1 MAMKQYFGGQKEN
14 LRRSLNW
21 EPFAEIFPLV
31 DKLYV
36 DAMGLMPSDRSSVF
50 GPLLLICHK
59 AFLSAAGLIG
69 QAQPDDAGPITRR
82 AIEAARF
89 AAIIKTN
96 PEKVEEWI
104 AYNERMQRWADRQEG
119 KKPKSLRVNLGQ
131 VHPGIRAAID
141 DLMQM
146 LGIISDA
153 DVHFTPEYFHQL
165 DWDKREESL
174 YLNYFTRDQRVLER
188 EIIFT
193 SGAHL
198 RILEVIDWCLD
209 GAFKSNPD
217 WLRLVG
223 TLKEK
228 GAPLAQKFERP
239 NAEV

>member
-1 MAMKQYFGGQKEN
+1 MAINQYFDGQKEN

-21 EPFAEIFPLV
+21 EPFAAIFPLV

-36 DAMGLMPSDRSSVF
+36 DAIGLMPTDRSPVF
-50 GPLLLICHK
+50 GQFLLICHK
-59 AFLSAAGLIG
+59 SFLSAAALIG

-82 AIEAARF
+82 AIEVARF

-96 PEKVEEWI
+96 PEKVEEWV
-104 AYNERMQRWADRQEG
+104 AFSERARRWADRQEG
-119 KKPKSLRVNLGQ
+119 KKPKSLRVNLGE
-131 VHPGIRAAID
+131 VHPGVKPTID

-146 LGIISDA
+146 HGILSDA
-153 DVHFTPEYFHQL
+153 DVHFTPEFFHQL
-165 DWDKREESL
+165 EWDKREESL

-188 EIIFT
+188 EIVLT
-193 SGAHL
+193 SGTHL

-228 GAPLAQKFERP
+228 GAPLTEKFEHP
-239 NAEV
+239 DAQG